1 MPASVS
7 LPRATDQIAN
17 AEGSST
23 SEKSSVIAAVQ
34 SVHRNR
40 AAQRTWLAVVLLAIF
55 ALVLVGGATRLTDSG
70 LSITEWK
77 PIHGVIPPLSEA
89 EWQEELQ
96 LYRQIPEYQL
106 INKGMSLE
114 EFKTIYWWEWAHR
127 VLARGVGILFGVP
140 LLFFLATGRIE
151 KRLRW
156 PLFWLLVLGG
166 LQGAVGWWM
175 VASGLVDR
183 VDVSQYRLATHL
195 TLACLIF
202 AAIVWVMRGLA
213 PHSADP
219 IPSDGLR
226 RGAGALTGLVLVQI
240 YLGGLVAG
248 LDAGLASNTWPLMN
262 GALVPSGLLE
272 LTPAWRNFFENE
284 LTVQFVHRIGGYL
297 LFVLALWHMVVSIR
311 RGAGSTH
318 CRRAIVLFALVTVQ
332 ALIGIVTVLTQVPV
346 GWALAHQG
354 WAVIVLGFAAAHW
367 RGFYGAYPLET
378 EVRVR
383 H

>member
-1 MPASVS
+1 MTAS
-7 LPRATDQIAN
+7 TIAPN
-17 AEGSST
+17 AEVQSPDAG
-23 SEKSSVIAAVQ
+23 KVIAEQ
-34 SVHRNR
+34 QRIRRNR
-40 AAQRTWLAVVLLAIF
+40 SVQRIWLAVVLVAIF

-77 PIHGVIPPLSEA
+77 PVHGVIPPLSEA
-89 EWQEELQ
+89 EWQEELE

-106 INKGMSLE
+106 INKGMSLD

-127 VLARGVGILFGVP
+127 LLARGVGILFGVP
-140 LLFFLATGRIE
+140 LLFFLATGRVE

-156 PLFWLLVLGG
+156 PLFGLLVLGG

-219 IPSDGLR
+219 VPSQGLKS
-226 RGAGALTGLVLVQI
+226 GAGALTGLVLVQI

-248 LDAGLASNTWPLMN
+248 LDAGLASSTWPLMN
-262 GALVPSGLLE
+262 GALVPDGLWE
-272 LTPAWRNFFENE
+272 ISPAWRNVFENQ
-284 LTVQFVHRIGGYL
+284 LTVQFVHRLGGYL
-297 LFVLALWHMVVSIR
+297 LFGLTLWHMLAAIS

-318 CRRAIVLFALVTVQ
+318 CRRAIVLFVLVTIQ
-332 ALIGIVTVLTQVPV
+332 ALIGIVVIVTQVPV

-354 WAVIVLGFAAAHW
+354 WAVVVLGFAVAHW
-367 RGFYGAYPLET
+367 RGFHGAYPMQT
-378 EVRVR
+378 RIRVR
-383 H
+383 S

>member
-1 MPASVS
+1 MTASTTAPLVEVQTAQS
-7 LPRATDQIAN
+7 PDA
-17 AEGSST
+17 G
-23 SEKSSVIAAVQ
+23 KVIAKQQRIRHNRSVQ
-34 SVHRNR
+34 RI
-40 AAQRTWLAVVLLAIF
+40 WLAIVLVAIF

-77 PIHGVIPPLSEA
+77 PVHGVIPPMSEA
-89 EWQEELQ
+89 EWQEELE

-106 INKGMSLE
+106 INKGMSLD

-127 VLARGVGILFGVP
+127 LLARGVGVLFGVP
-140 LLFFLATGRIE
+140 FLFFLATGRVE

-156 PLFWLLVLGG
+156 PLFGLLVLGG

-219 IPSDGLR
+219 VPSDGLK
-226 RGAGALTGLVLVQI
+226 RGAGWLAGLVLVQI

-248 LDAGLASNTWPLMN
+248 LDAGLASSTWPLMN
-262 GALVPSGLLE
+262 GAIVPEGLLE
-272 LTPAWRNFFENE
+272 ISPAWRNFFENE
-284 LTVQFVHRIGGYL
+284 LTVQFVHRLGGYL
-297 LFVLALWHMVVSIR
+297 LFALALWHMVASIQ
-311 RGAGSTH
+311 RGRGSTH
-318 CRRAIVLFALVTVQ
+318 CRRAVVLFGMVTIQ
-332 ALIGIVTVLTQVPV
+332 ALIGIVVILTQVPV
-346 GWALAHQG
+346 SWALMHQG
-354 WAVIVLGFAAAHW
+354 WAVLVLGFAVAHW
-367 RGFYGAYPLET
+367 RGFYGAYPMET
-378 EVRVR
+378 KIRLR
-383 H
+383 S